1 MTPTRS
7 NRVCTDSQAG
17 ENEGYNPTHE
27 KTRTDFSLRS
37 VEKQKEM
44 EDAAKTIYKK
54 IVASP
59 PPIARTPRRP
69 TITVRVSA
77 TKREVWDN
85 AASNWE
91 PSKTWGKEKLAEKP
105 KLPEPMGKQ
114 VIPVI
119 VSKSNQNIWDLNPP
133 PKSIE
138 DSQVKRRVNFSG
150 ATSEATSPNSGQN
163 ITLYPPIP
171 ESEGDQVIR
180 KEDSTSTTGQ
190 WRKSIIQVQTQLNR
204 KLEVWE
210 SVLPT
215 AQEDDAQSNN
225 SQDEEQLESDE
236 ERVSVAK
243 ETLAKPKAV
252 YRPRSSYT
260 TIQQWFFAYMNTFAR
275 DCASHDLNLSQ
286 YPSIEREDNSKIIG
300 SQFLEAWYTEHRPD
314 DEKPPKISSVV
325 FKFFGTQLLLAG
337 IPYFLESLTRIGQAF
352 FFGLLLDS
360 LRSNELFSP
369 SYSSVPKDG
378 ILGSSAALLDQSC
391 KFAAILCGLAIVQ
404 YVLSQSKYFYVS
416 FCKVGSF
423 SN

>member
-17 ENEGYNPTHE
+17 EMVTVHE
-27 KTRTDFSLRS
+27 KTRTDSSIQS
-37 VEKQKEM
+37 VEMQKEL

-54 IVASP
+54 IVATP
-59 PPIARTPRRP
+59 LPIARTPRRP

-85 AASNWE
+85 RWE
-91 PSKTWGKEKLAEKP
+91 PPNTRGNEKLAEKP
-105 KLPEPMGKQ
+105 ILPEPVGTPPKQ

-133 PKSIE
+133 SKALE
-138 DSQVKRRVNFSG
+138 DSQAKRRVNFSG
-150 ATSEATSPNSGQN
+150 PTSEAPPLDSGNQN
-163 ITLYPPIP
+163 IPLNTPIP
-171 ESEGDQVIR
+171 DSEAHRVIR
-180 KEDSTSTTGQ
+180 KGSLFSSLAGQ
-190 WRKSIIQVQTQLNR
+190 RRKSIIQVHTQLNT

-215 AQEDDAQSNN
+215 AQEDDAQLN
-225 SQDEEQLESDE
+225 SSEDEEQLDSDE

-243 ETLAKPKAV
+243 ETLAKPKAA
-252 YRPRSSYT
+252 YRPRCSYT

-286 YPSIEREDNSKIIG
+286 YPPIEREDNSKIIG
-300 SQFLEAWYTEHRPD
+300 SQFLEAWYTEHSPD

-337 IPYFLESLTRIGQAF
+337 IPYILESLTRIGQAF
-352 FFGLLLDS
+352 VFGLLLDS

-391 KFAAILCGLAIVQ
+391 KFAVILCVLAIVQ